1 MRLFLLSLPHFLSVM
16 SAELPVC
23 LHTETSI
30 HWMASM
36 QGEIDFTT
44 TTRQQK
50 KRNKKK
56 KLCFP
61 EYSGT
66 EWRSVLKTCSL
77 WYVKVVVNS
86 HCRSKVEYKLSFS
99 QGPTHRSACQGH
111 ILFLQKMREHFFTY
125 TYTHTH
131 TYIHTYIHMYIYIY
145 PVLVLMQM

>member
-1 MRLFLLSLPHFLSVM
+1 MKWGFSCNSFHISFQSCPLNFLSVYTLKPA
-16 SAELPVC
+16 S
-23 LHTETSI
+23 TEWLQCSE
-30 HWMASM
+30 
-36 QGEIDFTT
+36 GEIDFTT

-50 KRNKKK
+50 NFFIIISSKSATQF
-56 KLCFP
+56 CFP

-125 TYTHTH
+125 
-131 TYIHTYIHMYIYIY
+131 IYI
-145 PVLVLMQM
+145 LFWF